1 MHYESRLPISPISL
15 TLSAVTKQGIF
26 SSIKEVV
33 RNNPFIVGGSGR
45 GAQLV
50 ERSLLTPEIRGSIP
64 VVGKV
69 YLLLL
74 FWKDENEEKEA
85 GSGRILE
92 KISIIVWLCGWRDHL
107 ATLKSS
113 VRISMSIDDPV
124 AANYG
129 D

>member
-33 RNNPFIVGGSGR
+33 RNNPFIGGGSGR

-74 FWKDENEEKEA
+74 FFEKTKMKKKRQGA
-85 GSGRILE
+85 
-92 KISIIVWLCGWRDHL
+92 V
-107 ATLKSS
+107 
-113 VRISMSIDDPV
+113 VF
-124 AANYG
+124 
-129 D
+129 

>member
-50 ERSLLTPEIRGSIP
+50 ERSLLTPEVFSSNP
-64 VVGKV
+64 VNVKFYMYFQSTV
-69 YLLLL
+69 
-74 FWKDENEEKEA
+74 
-85 GSGRILE
+85 
-92 KISIIVWLCGWRDHL
+92 
-107 ATLKSS
+107 LK
-113 VRISMSIDDPV
+113 RRK
-124 AANYG
+124 
-129 D
+129 